1 MSDFRSWTRLTG
13 SVYARPV
20 MIAGS
25 GRYTSIRGGEMPTAQ
40 VLLYAGLVVVNV
52 AAIVAWILAAKRR
65 RLRERPSTA
74 DVVIGFVANF
84 LDTLGIG
91 SYAQITA
98 LFKLRGRPAD
108 ELIPGTLNVGGTV
121 PAFLGSFLFVATVS
135 VDPVLLACML
145 ASSGV
150 GAWLGAGVVSRM
162 PRRGIQLVM
171 GAALL
176 IAACFFAMTN
186 FGILLPPGTAMGLA
200 GWRFGVAV
208 FANFVFGALMCAGI
222 GNYAPSMVL
231 LGLLGMHPIAAYPI
245 MMGSDGVLIPI
256 ATLGFLRSRR
266 FAHGSALGLTV
277 GGVVGTLCAFPLVN
291 GIASHLTVMRWL
303 VIIVIIYAAVS
314 MLRSARMTS
323 VPVETTLTEQRS

>member
-1 MSDFRSWTRLTG
+1 
-13 SVYARPV
+13 
-20 MIAGS
+20 
-25 GRYTSIRGGEMPTAQ
+25 MPTAQ
-40 VLLYAGLVVVNV
+40 LLLYAGLVVVNV
-52 AAIVAWILAAKRR
+52 AAIVAWILAARRR

-74 DVVIGFVANF
+74 DVAIGFVTSF

-108 ELIPGTLNVGGTV
+108 ELIPGTLNVGSTV
-121 PAFLGSFLFVATVS
+121 PAFLGTLVFVIAVT
-135 VDPVLLACML
+135 VDPVLLTCML
-145 ASSGV
+145 ASAAG

-162 PRRGIQLVM
+162 SRRGIQIFM

-176 IAACFFAMTN
+176 IAACFFALAN
-186 FGILLPPGTAMGLA
+186 LGILPPAGAAMGLA

-208 FANFVFGALMCAGI
+208 AANFVLGALMCVGI

-291 GIASHLTVMRWL
+291 GIASHLAMMRWL

-314 MLRSARMTS
+314 MLRSARMTVTS
-323 VPVETTLTEQRS
+323 SRA